1 MNQQELQH
9 RYIIDR
15 YHAIS
20 ECNKSA
26 KGNNTISQ
34 GTEERTKQIEQ
45 LAQRLLDWSSPM
57 RTAFNGH
64 HVLATTPL

>member
-1 MNQQELQH
+1 M
-9 RYIIDR
+9 
-15 YHAIS
+15 
-20 ECNKSA
+20 
-26 KGNNTISQ
+26 SQ